1 MYSAKQRDDFRHL
14 FTKEYKHLY
23 YYSLQITRQP
33 EASKDIVSEVFA
45 RVWEHW
51 ADFQQENMSSMLM
64 VAVRRKCIDFLRSN
78 VVASKYAK
86 YYIRSVD
93 EAYVQDSV
101 HYNQQLQIE
110 AMMKLLPEPTR
121 TILYKCYVEHLKY
134 DEVAKLLRIHH
145 DTVKR
150 HIMKALKMLRDKYAG
165 KSLDDIATDFE
176 PETY

>member
-1 MYSAKQRDDFRHL
+1 
-14 FTKEYKHLY
+14 
-23 YYSLQITRQP
+23 
-33 EASKDIVSEVFA
+33 
-45 RVWEHW
+45 
-51 ADFQQENMSSMLM
+51 M

-86 YYIRSVD
+86 CYIRSVD

-134 DEVAKLLRIHH
+134 DGVAKLLGIHH
-145 DTVKR
+145 DTEKR

>member
-64 VAVRRKCIDFLRSN
+64 VAVLRKCIDFLRSN

-110 AMMKLLPEPTR
+110 AMLKLVPDPIR
-121 TILYKCYVEHLKY
+121 TILYKCYVEHLK
-134 DEVAKLLRIHH
+134 
-145 DTVKR
+145 
-150 HIMKALKMLRDKYAG
+150 
-165 KSLDDIATDFE
+165 
-176 PETY
+176 